1 MEGALEARGRGG
13 AGALCGDGAPG
24 FGELRGVSAG
34 TAARL
39 ADLGFTRAAPVQAAC
54 VPLLL
59 GHRDVVAEACTG
71 SGKTLAF
78 LIPALELMV
87 RASAAQRPS
96 QGEVLALVVSPTR
109 ELAGQT
115 FALAQKLLG
124 GVSGE
129 GGGDGGA
136 RSLGAALAVGGQK
149 GTEGHPTGLPGLLVG
164 TPGRLYELLVLG
176 PGGGGG
182 SGSGMLGTKRLEL
195 LVLDE
200 ADRLLE
206 MGFRRQLDAIL
217 AALPKQRRT
226 GLFSATQ
233 TAAVRDLARS
243 GLRNPS
249 RVAVQVQVGA
259 EKAGGRGAADG
270 TRAVPA
276 ELRTLYS
283 TCAPDHKL
291 GRLLGFLRGL
301 GEGQKVIVYCMTCAV
316 VDFLRVAAQVFQGE
330 LQGASPF
337 FLHGR
342 MKQAGREAAVAAF
355 SGAGGACLFC
365 TDVAARGL
373 DFPRVDWVVQLDPP
387 QDPAMYVHRVGRTA
401 RAGGS
406 GSALLLLHPNEAPY
420 TEFLARRKAP
430 LDGELPIEEVPGVPP
445 RFRAAAERDREV
457 LEKAVQA
464 FVSYVRAYK
473 EHHLNFIFR
482 LAELD
487 IGAVGNALGV
497 LQMPHMPDLK
507 RLPKECLESF
517 RPSNVAPE
525 SVAFR
530 DRGREKQRLRNL
542 AAKAEE
548 QGGRGGGPKKKGAPR
563 VNRRSGERSNGRSLT
578 AEKRRKQNRAEDLD
592 DLESDYRLLRKLKKG
607 KISEA
612 EFDEGVHKGV

>member
-1 MEGALEARGRGG
+1 M
-13 AGALCGDGAPG
+13 
-24 FGELRGVSAG
+24 SAG

-39 ADLGFTRAAPVQAAC
+39 AELGFTRAAPVQAAC

-78 LIPALELMV
+78 LIPALELMA

-96 QGEVLALVVSPTR
+96 RGEVLALVVSPTR

-124 GVSGE
+124 GVSKDGE
-129 GGGDGGA
+129 DGGA

-149 GTEGHPTGLPGLLVG
+149 GTEGHPSGLPGLLVG

-176 PGGGGG
+176 PGSGGSGGGG
-182 SGSGMLGTKRLEL
+182 VLGTKCLEL

-249 RVAVQVQVGA
+249 RVAVKVQVGA
-259 EKAGGRGAADG
+259 EGAGGRGALDG
-270 TRAVPA
+270 TRAMPA

-283 TCAPDHKL
+283 TCTPEEKI
-291 GRLLGFLRGL
+291 GRLLGFLRGV

-316 VDFLRVAAQVFQGE
+316 VDFLRVAAPVFQGE
-330 LQGASPF
+330 LRGTRPF

-342 MKQAGREAAVAAF
+342 MKQTGREAAVAAF
-355 SGAGGACLFC
+355 SGTGGACLFC

-406 GSALLLLHPNEAPY
+406 GSALLLLHPNEEPY
-420 TEFLARRKAP
+420 VEFLARRKAP
-430 LDGELPIEEVPGVPP
+430 LDGQFSIEEVVGVPS
-445 RFRAAAERDREV
+445 RLRAAAERDREV

-473 EHHLNFIFR
+473 EHQLNFIFR

-507 RLPKECLESF
+507 RLPKQCLESF
-517 RPSNVAPE
+517 RPSEVPPE

-530 DRGREKQRLRNL
+530 DRGREKQRQKNL
-542 AAKAEE
+542 AAKAEQQDE
-548 QGGRGGGPKKKGAPR
+548 RGRGPKKKGAPR
-563 VNRRSGERSNGRSLT
+563 VNRRSGEKSNGRSLT

-592 DLESDYRLLRKLKKG
+592 DLDSDYRLLRKLKKG